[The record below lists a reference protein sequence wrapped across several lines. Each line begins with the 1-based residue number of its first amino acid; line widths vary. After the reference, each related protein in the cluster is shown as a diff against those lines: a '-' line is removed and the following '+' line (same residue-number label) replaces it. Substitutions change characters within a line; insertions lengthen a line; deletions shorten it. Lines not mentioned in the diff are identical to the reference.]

1 MFAKEKYIMGTSIQY
16 HITRAFKEDLGEIFR
31 SMSNDGISE
40 MVVNSLSGKVEEL
53 KKANV
58 DEVTSLFLPGIKI
71 RYKKTDDEVL
81 YSSISVPVKSKEK
94 TPKLPLILF

>member
-1 MFAKEKYIMGTSIQY
+1 MKKGRKENDMFAKEKYIMGTSIQY

-40 MVVNSLSGKVEEL
+40 MVVNSLSGKVEEF

-71 RYKKTDDEVL
+71 RYKKLADDEVL
-81 YSSISVPVKSKEK
+81 FIRAYL
-94 TPKLPLILF
+94 TR

>member
-1 MFAKEKYIMGTSIQY
+1 LKKGRKENDMFAKEKYIMGTSIQY

-71 RYKKTDDEVL
+71 RYKKLASFAVN
-81 YSSISVPVKSKEK
+81 
-94 TPKLPLILF
+94 PLALAMGI